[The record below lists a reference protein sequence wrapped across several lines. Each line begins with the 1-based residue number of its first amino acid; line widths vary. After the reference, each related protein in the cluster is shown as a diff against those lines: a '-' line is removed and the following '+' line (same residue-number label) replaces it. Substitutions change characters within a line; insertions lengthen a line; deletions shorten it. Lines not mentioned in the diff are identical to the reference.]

1 MRDVLQAIHSV
12 AAANPD
18 RIAIT
23 GAGGTASYG
32 DLARSVDRARAVLAG
47 SPDVVGLLMTR
58 SSAAIVADLALA
70 SLGRTIVPLPDF
82 FSPGQWQHMIQ
93 DAGVGAVVSESALA
107 GRLADLPVPVL
118 LADASI
124 AKQPHTSVGTPNPSR
139 RIIYTSGTTGKPK
152 GVVLTETALM
162 AGLTG
167 MEKAVRA
174 TSDDLHLSVL
184 PFSLLLEQLAG
195 IFLPLKV
202 GARIHIAASPAT
214 FVREADAVN
223 PTTTILVP
231 DLLARWVGYLRQ
243 TGQKAPASLRF
254 AAAGGAPVGDKL
266 ADAAWAAGI
275 PVHEGYGLSECG
287 SVVAVNRPGA
297 RRAGTVGRPLDG
309 VTVTIENDEIV
320 VRGPSVMR
328 GYLGGAPAG
337 GVWRTGDAGEWDA
350 EGNLIVLGRKDDVV
364 VTQAGRNVH
373 PEWIEPMLLAD
384 PGVHRAAI
392 VAGQSGVKAVLVV
405 TSGTASEWLARIE
418 QLTAGIPAY
427 ARPVEVALLTPGDA
441 QRHEL
446 FTMDGR
452 PRRRRIAHYL
462 SEEAVSFFKILE
474 KSTARDREAFQS
486 IALIQSAIANGVD
499 RSLYLSFLHSAYH
512 HVRYTVPLLQ
522 AALAACT
529 PQDAVLAAGLEEY
542 VREEIGHDEWIL
554 DDIAALGGD
563 GEASRHARPPLA
575 VRAMVAYA
583 FHLIAEEGPY
593 ALLGMVHVLEG
604 MSVALALKAAKAIRS
619 RVASDAVADGGSDG
633 FSYLTSHG
641 ALDIEHVD
649 GFAKLLSAIDTPERR
664 DIVIASAKDFY
675 HLYGD
680 VFRALNDARTE
691 ASHAA

>member
-1 MRDVLQAIHSV
+1 MRDVIQAIHRTATTDPARV
-12 AAANPD
+12 
-18 RIAIT
+18 AIT
-23 GAGGTASYG
+23 GAGGPMSYG
-32 DLARSVDRARAVLAG
+32 ELARAIDRVRVVLAG

-93 DAGVGAVVSESALA
+93 DAGVGAVVSEAALA
-107 GRLADLPVPVL
+107 GRLADLPVPIL
-118 LADASI
+118 LADASVAEI
-124 AKQPHTSVGTPNPSR
+124 PHTSVDAPRLSR

-174 TSDDLHLSVL
+174 SSNDVHLSVL

-195 IFLPLKV
+195 ILLPLKV
-202 GARIHIAASPAT
+202 GARIHIAASPTA
-214 FVREADAVN
+214 FVLEADSVQ

-231 DLLARWVGYLRQ
+231 DLLAGWVGYLRQ
-243 TGQKAPASLRF
+243 TGKKAPASLRF
-254 AAAGGAPVGDKL
+254 VAAGGAPVGDKL

-297 RRAGTVGRPLDG
+297 RCAGTVGRPLDG
-309 VTVTIENDEIV
+309 VAVTIENNEIV

-328 GYLGGAPAG
+328 GYLGGEPAG
-337 GVWRTGDAGEWDA
+337 GVWRTGDAGEWDD
-350 EGNLIVLGRKDDVV
+350 EGNLIVLGRKDDIV

-384 PGVHRAAI
+384 PDVQRAAI
-392 VAGQSGVKAVLVV
+392 VAGRSGIKAVLVA
-405 TSGTASEWLARIE
+405 TPGTTDEWLSRIE
-418 QLTAGIPAY
+418 HLTAGVPAY
-427 ARPVEVALLTPGDA
+427 ARPTEVALLSPDEA
-441 QRHEL
+441 QSHDL
-446 FTMDGR
+446 FTLDGR
-452 PRRRRIAHYL
+452 PRRRRIAQHL
-462 SEEAVSFFKILE
+462 SETSMTFFETLE
-474 KSTARDREAFQS
+474 KSTALDREAFQS
-486 IALIQSAIANGVD
+486 IALIRDAVANGVD
-499 RSLYLSFLHSAYH
+499 RPLYLSFLNSAYH

-522 AALAACT
+522 AALAACG
-529 PQDAVLAAGLEEY
+529 PDDAVLAAGLEDY
-542 VREEIGHDEWIL
+542 IREEVGHDEWIL
-554 DDIAALGGD
+554 EDITALGGN
-563 GEASRHARPPLA
+563 GEKSRHARPPLA

-604 MSVALALKAAKAIRS
+604 MSVALALKAAKSIHA
-619 RVASDAVADGGSDG
+619 RVAPEGSGG

-641 ALDIEHVD
+641 ALDVEHVD
-649 GFAKLLSAIDTPERR
+649 SFEKLLDAVDTPERR
-664 DIVIASAKDFY
+664 AVVIASAKDFY
-675 HLYGD
+675 RLYGD
-680 VFRALNDARTE
+680 VFRELDSSRTE